1 MSHEPS
7 RRWLRRLAW
16 GLAVLAL
23 LVGLTLA
30 FLWRSDV
37 SRSELEARYAPPPS
51 QFVEL
56 EGQRLHY
63 RDEGEGPPLLLIH
76 GTAASLHTWDG
87 WVEALRTEYRLIRL
101 DLPGFGL
108 SGPNDRGNYS
118 TEFRL
123 QVIET
128 WLDHLGIERCHVAG
142 NSLGGFL
149 AWRLALRAPQRV
161 DRLILIDAAGYPVD
175 QEGGGKVL
183 DLARTPVLKDV
194 LVRLTPRFLVRR
206 GLRQVY
212 GDPSKVDA
220 VTIDRYYDLLL
231 LEGNRKAL
239 VQGLMQPSEDLSHR
253 IPEIHQ
259 PTLIQWGRED
269 GWIPL
274 AVGERFRTDL
284 PNSELRVY
292 DGVGHVP
299 MEEIPQLTAA
309 DALAFLQRVPPATP
323 TAG

>member
-1 MSHEPS
+1 MSQEPS

-23 LVGLTLA
+23 LVGLTLT

-37 SRSELEARYAPPPS
+37 PRSELEARYAPPPS

-161 DRLILIDAAGYPVD
+161 DRLILIDAAGYPVEGD
-175 QEGGGKVL
+175 GGGKVL

-212 GDPSKVDA
+212 GGPQQSRCGDHRSLLRPLTLRREPQGPGPRAHAA
-220 VTIDRYYDLLL
+220 VR
-231 LEGNRKAL
+231 G
-239 VQGLMQPSEDLSHR
+239 P
-253 IPEIHQ
+253 
-259 PTLIQWGRED
+259 
-269 GWIPL
+269 
-274 AVGERFRTDL
+274 
-284 PNSELRVY
+284 
-292 DGVGHVP
+292 
-299 MEEIPQLTAA
+299 
-309 DALAFLQRVPPATP
+309 
-323 TAG
+323 